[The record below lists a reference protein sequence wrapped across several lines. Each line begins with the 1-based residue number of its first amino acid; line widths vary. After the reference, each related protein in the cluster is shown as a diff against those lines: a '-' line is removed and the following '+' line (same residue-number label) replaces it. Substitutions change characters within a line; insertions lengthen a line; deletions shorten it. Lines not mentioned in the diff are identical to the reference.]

1 MEQVAHLFESDEG
14 PVRPERLVG
23 ELFAALPEDSV
34 IVADPGTPCPY
45 VSAYWRL
52 EKPGRWFV
60 SPRAFGALGYSLP
73 GVVGAHLAKPEA
85 GRVVGMMG
93 DGSFGISAG
102 ELETLVRLQ
111 VPATLIVCNN
121 ASYGWIKAGQKSR
134 GDDYYSVDFGRSDHA
149 AIARAYGMPASRV
162 EDPRELAS
170 AMSAALNAPG
180 PYLLD
185 VVTQPLEEANA
196 PVSKWIA

>member
-1 MEQVAHLFESDEG
+1 
-14 PVRPERLVG
+14 
-23 ELFAALPEDSV
+23 
-34 IVADPGTPCPY
+34 
-45 VSAYWRL
+45 
-52 EKPGRWFV
+52 
-60 SPRAFGALGYSLP
+60 
-73 GVVGAHLAKPEA
+73 
-85 GRVVGMMG
+85 MMG